1 MKKLLSIFVL
11 SIVLVSVLFAGGSQE
26 SASSSAKSAKVIT
39 VTYATGDTTTKEAV
53 HSIIEKFNKSQ
64 SDYKI
69 QENLSISTGAYLDSL
84 KTLNASGQM
93 PDFFECRDV
102 PVFVRAGMLAP
113 LPEDLLPL
121 FSSTIKVYG
130 TTYTA
135 PFVAA
140 YPHMILYNKT
150 LFEKYGINENPKTYS
165 EFLQICEDIKAKTGI
180 APMAAGVA
188 DIWHIG
194 FLFNY
199 YLANYAT
206 GNDPDFVAKL
216 YTGEAKFNTPEM
228 IDAMTRLQYLFQ
240 NDMEKGFMSTKES
253 QLVSLL
259 VGEKAAMVFTGSWT
273 ISSILE
279 ADPDFKIGFFPIPD
293 DNGNVLLQG
302 GAQAQGWALT
312 AEAAKD
318 PEKVEGF
325 KAFIRFFMADENYR
339 EFLSVTNA
347 FPTKDIEYSS
357 TELMDAILEM
367 NNKYDKLLIWNV
379 GVGANE
385 LPPSYRNW
393 TYKKVQE
400 MLTGKLTP
408 EQLVKDMDAEWA
420 VATRDFNPSVLV
432 EAAF

>member
-1 MKKLLSIFVL
+1 MKKLLNVFILALVL
-11 SIVLVSVLFAGGSQE
+11 MSSLFAQGSAE
-26 SASSSAKSAKVIT
+26 STSKDATVLT

-53 HSIIEKFNKSQ
+53 HAVIEKFNRSQ
-64 SDYKI
+64 SDYVI

-113 LPEDLLPL
+113 LPEDLLDE
-121 FSSTIKVYG
+121 FDSTIKVYG

-140 YPHMILYNKT
+140 YPHMILYNKA
-150 LFEKYGINENPKTYS
+150 LFREYGINENPETYS
-165 EFLQICEDIKAKTGI
+165 EFLEICEEIKTKTGI

-206 GNDPDFVAKL
+206 GNNPDFVSEL
-216 YTGEAKFNTPEM
+216 YTGEAKFDTPEM
-228 IDAMTRLQYLFQ
+228 IDAMSRLQYLFQ
-240 NDMEKGFMSTKES
+240 NYMEKGFMSTKES

-259 VGEKAAMVFTGSWT
+259 VGEKAAMIFTGSWT

-279 ADPDFKIGFFPIPD
+279 ADPDFEIGFFPIPD

-312 AEAAKD
+312 TKAAED
-318 PEKVEGF
+318 PDKVEGF
-325 KAFIRFFMADENYR
+325 KAFVRFFMADENYS
-339 EFLSVTNA
+339 EFLAATNA
-347 FPTKDIEYSS
+347 FPTKNIEYET
-357 TELMDAILEM
+357 TELMSEIIEM
-367 NNKYDKLLIWNV
+367 NNTYDKLLIWNN

-393 TYKKVQE
+393 VYKKVQE
-400 MLTGKLTP
+400 MLTGKLSP
-408 EQLVKDMDAEWA
+408 EQLVLDMDTEWA
-420 VATRDFNPSVLV
+420 VATRDFNPTELV
-432 EAAF
+432 AAEL

>member
-1 MKKLLSIFVL
+1 MKRLLTILIL
-11 SIVLVSVLFAGGSQE
+11 SSLIVGTLFAGGSQE
-26 SASSSAKSAKVIT
+26 VANSAKSAKVLT

-53 HSIIEKFNKSQ
+53 HSVIEKFNKSQ

-113 LPEDLLPL
+113 LPEDLLSE
-121 FSSTIKVYG
+121 FTTTIKVYG

-140 YPHMILYNKT
+140 YPHMILYNKA
-150 LFEKYGINENPKTYS
+150 LFEKYGINQNPKNYK
-165 EFLQICEDIKAKTGI
+165 EFLQICEDIKNKTGI

-194 FLFNY
+194 FLFQY
-199 YLANYAT
+199 YLSNYAI
-206 GNDPDFVAKL
+206 GNNPDFVAQL
-216 YTGEAKFNTPEM
+216 YSGEAKFNTPEM
-228 IDAMTRLQYLFQ
+228 IDAMSRLQYLFK
-240 NDMEKGFMSTKES
+240 NYMEKGFMSTKES

-259 VGEKAAMVFTGSWT
+259 VGEKAAMIFTGSWT
-273 ISSILE
+273 VSSILE
-279 ADPDFKIGFFPIPD
+279 ADPSFEIGFFPIPD
-293 DNGNVLLQG
+293 DNGHVLLQG

-312 AEAAKD
+312 TEAAKD

-325 KAFIRFFMADENYR
+325 KAFVRFFMADENYK
-339 EFLSVTNA
+339 EFLATTNA
-347 FPTKDIEYSS
+347 FPTKNIKYET
-357 TELMDAILEM
+357 TELMSKILEM
-367 NNKYDKLLIWNV
+367 NNSYDKLLFWNS

-408 EQLVKDMDAEWA
+408 EQLVKDMDEEWA
-420 VATRDFNPSVLV
+420 VATRDFNPSQLV
-432 EAAF
+432 KADL